1 MVAEVRYLAFSPKD
15 TVSAVSQYLRQV
27 RRPLP
32 HGHVV
37 EFEAERS
44 PPSLHLVI
52 RPDGEERNHA
62 IRLSSE
68 ALAAAMVLYCRYRK
82 VPLPAKAAKVL
93 SVSGDRFVLMVGVG
107 LSDAEKKVLENHT
120 MPVFGAEAE
129 AEAED
134 EQAAASSSS

>member
-15 TVSAVSQYLRQV
+15 VVNAVSHYLRQV

-32 HGHVV
+32 HGQVV
-37 EFEAERS
+37 EYEAERS
-44 PPSLHLVI
+44 PPGLHLVI

-62 IRLSSE
+62 VRLSSE

-93 SVSGDRFVLMVGVG
+93 SVSGDRFILMVGIG
-107 LSDAEKKVLENHT
+107 LTDGEKKILENHT
-120 MPVFGAEAE
+120 VPPIFEGDSEPEPAP
-129 AEAED
+129 
-134 EQAAASSSS
+134 QPAASTA